1 MICKSFLKGLLCLLF
16 FQSAFGQTAQI
27 DSLSQLLT
35 KTEDPL
41 RQSYLLEEIG
51 HAYLSEQ
58 LDSSK
63 VFFTRAKK
71 LNSPVVDSLARN
83 IALGMFT
90 YHLYKRQYDSA
101 RVYLDTVRGY
111 NYLSA
116 PYKQSYFRNSGFL
129 EIYQGNFDASR
140 TAFKSA
146 LAIADSLGDTASMQG
161 FANNAAIGAQQ
172 LGDYQDAIA
181 MSQIALEIAAQ
192 AGDVRSRSKSLN
204 NIGMLFEKLE
214 DYDKAKSY
222 LEQSLAI
229 DDSLNDKESLVG
241 DYLNL
246 GIITRKQGVSLDDR
260 NQLLIARELYLK
272 ALSISDSIGYPKGL
286 TGAYTNLAILENT
299 LENYDQAL
307 TYGTQAVQYSEAQ
320 NDIVGLMIANINLG
334 ESYRATNAF
343 AKAEDALN
351 TAIAIAKRI
360 GFKQAEQE
368 ANLSMSKLYKSQG
381 DFRRAFDYLEEYT
394 TVKDSIGSVEVKNK
408 VNELEKKYQTA
419 EKEKNLQA
427 ARATLAE
434 KTIEIRRKNVWMYGL
449 AAAALL
455 VGIIG
460 YLLYN
465 RQQLKNNQQ
474 RKEFELQQALVKVE
488 TQNKLQEQRL
498 RISRDL
504 HDNIG
509 SQLTFITSSLDTIK
523 YGLSEEQQHLSDRLA
538 TIGDFTKNTIN
549 ELRDTIWAMNKEAIT
564 IGDLQGR
571 IAHLMTQA
579 TTAYPNTAFDVK
591 IAEALPANYVFTAV
605 EGVHIYRIIQEAVNN
620 ALKHASADTIGIFFD
635 KKDQLEIQ
643 IVDNGSGFEEAEV
656 DQGNGLK
663 NMKKRAQ
670 DINGVLEI
678 NSESNGSIVKLTLPM
693 T

>member
-1 MICKSFLKGLLCLLF
+1 MNYKMLLASVVSCILALPVL
-16 FQSAFGQTAQI
+16 SQTPAI
-27 DSLSQLLT
+27 DSLQQLIKSTNDTAKL
-35 KTEDPL
+35 
-41 RQSYLLEEIG
+41 SYLNQEIG
-51 HAYLSEQ
+51 HAYLTKQ

-63 VFFTRAKK
+63 IYFGRAAR
-71 LNSPVVDSLARN
+71 LNTPQVDSLERN

-101 RVYLDTVRGY
+101 RVFIARVKQF
-111 NYLSA
+111 NNLSA
-116 PYKQSYFRNSGFL
+116 KYRQSYYKNNGFL

-140 TAFKSA
+140 TAFKTA
-146 LAIADSLGDTASMQG
+146 LQIADSLGDREAARG

-172 LGDYQDAIA
+172 IGDYKDAID
-181 MSQIALEIAAQ
+181 MSQIALEIAKETGNISSA
-192 AGDVRSRSKSLN
+192 SKALN

-214 DYDKAKSY
+214 DYDTARSY
-222 LEQSLAI
+222 LQQSLAI
-229 DDSLNDKESLVG
+229 DDSLGDRQSLAG

-246 GIITRKQGVSLDDR
+246 GIISRKQGVDQSDQA
-260 NQLLIARELYLK
+260 QLLQARKLYLK
-272 ALSISDSIGYPKGL
+272 ALAISDSIDYKKGIA
-286 TGAYTNLAILENT
+286 GSYTNLAIVENS
-299 LENYDQAL
+299 LKNYDQAL
-307 TYGTQAVQYSEAQ
+307 LYGQKAVALSEAQ
-320 NDIVGLMIANINLG
+320 QDIVGIMIANINLG
-334 ESYRATNAF
+334 ESYRAVNAF
-343 AKAEDALN
+343 AKAEEALMKGL
-351 TAIAIAKRI
+351 AISRQI

-368 ANLSMSKLYKSQG
+368 AHLSLSKLYKTTG
-381 DFRRAFDYLEEYT
+381 DFTKAYDYIEKYT
-394 TVKDSIGSVEVKNK
+394 TLKDSISSVEVKNT

-419 EKEKNLQA
+419 EKERNLQT

-434 KTIEIRRKNVWMYGL
+434 KTIEIRRKNVLVFSLL
-449 AAAALL
+449 AAAVLLAL
-455 VGIIG
+455 IG
-460 YLLYN
+460 YLVYS
-465 RQQLKNNQQ
+465 RQQLKNEQQ

-591 IAEALPANYVFTAV
+591 IAEALPANYAFTAV

-620 ALKHASADTIGIFFD
+620 ALKHASADAIGIFFD

-643 IVDNGSGFEEAEV
+643 IVDNGAGFEETEV

-678 NSESNGSIVKLTLPM
+678 NSDSNGSIVKLTLPM